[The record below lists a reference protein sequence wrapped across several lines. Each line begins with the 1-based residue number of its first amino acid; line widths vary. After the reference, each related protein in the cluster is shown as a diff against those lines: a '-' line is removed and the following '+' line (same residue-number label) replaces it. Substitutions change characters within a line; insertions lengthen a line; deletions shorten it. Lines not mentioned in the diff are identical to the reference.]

1 MTTRVKMVIVTAA
14 LAIASLTMGCSSD
27 DASTAKPSSSSSSG
41 SSGSSAG
48 LSLAFTSKCARCHG
62 STGTGDATYPSLPGT
77 LTLPTF
83 ITTVRSGRRAMP
95 MFGASEISDADLA
108 ADYDWM
114 KTKR

>member
-1 MTTRVKMVIVTAA
+1 MTRGMMVIVGAA
-14 LAIASLTMGCSSD
+14 LAVASLLAGCSSED
-27 DASTAKPSSSSSSG
+27 TSTPKPSSSSG
-41 SSGSSAG
+41 SSGASGG

-62 STGTGDATYPSLPGT
+62 STGTGDATYPSLPGA
-77 LTLPTF
+77 LTPATYAA
-83 ITTVRSGRRAMP
+83 TVRSGRKAMP